1 MLVKILL
8 ASMAFSARAQ
18 SSLTIV
24 PATLTRCNGHSLAT
38 ARLTW
43 TTAESAVQVR
53 IGTAAGPA
61 MSGFE
66 PGIGGATT
74 GDWVADG
81 LVFVLV
87 NPNGQEVA
95 RAVANVR
102 CLAASPNLAAQ
113 LATQSYFPLE
123 VGNRW
128 IYRYSD
134 RNVTAVP
141 LVRWVDR
148 TVVAGGETWYA
159 LRQQTGPGA
168 SFSESLYRIDD
179 AGRIHQQANNRID
192 LFLDPNPNPDPKALA
207 VVEQRNF
214 TVSTA
219 FGSIPNA
226 ISYVA
231 STLFT
236 RERGT
241 FARGIGLLSND
252 RRITTGSNGG
262 FSDGVE
268 LVEAVIAGQIRFR
281 SPSNGLELAP
291 ESQVLDLAGRQVRN
305 CAVPCYSAS
314 CGLGG
319 SQPDPPGTYKPC
331 LFTRLKVENP
341 AAKSLLLELLNPAN
355 DSVYS
360 VNRPLEPSANEQLW
374 FETVPLYRAPSV
386 VLPPGQYQLKA
397 TVKSE
402 AGATLNTSLAAL
414 RID

>member
-8 ASMAFSARAQ
+8 ATMAFSAWAQ
-18 SSLTIV
+18 PSLTIV
-24 PATLTRCNGHSLAT
+24 PATLTRCNDRSLAT

-43 TTAESAVQVR
+43 TTVETAVQVR

-66 PGIGGATT
+66 PGIGSTNT
-74 GDWVADG
+74 GDWVSDG
-81 LVFVLV
+81 FVFVLV

-95 RAVANVR
+95 RAAANVR
-102 CLAASPNLAAQ
+102 CLAASPHLAAQ

-128 IYRYSD
+128 IYRSSN
-134 RNVTAVP
+134 RSVTAVP
-141 LVRWVDR
+141 LVRSVDR
-148 TVVAGGETWYA
+148 IVVEGGETWYA
-159 LRQQTGPGA
+159 LRQQAVPGA
-168 SFSESLYRIDD
+168 SFSETLYRVDD
-179 AGRIHQQANNRID
+179 AGRIYRRANNRTD
-192 LFLDPNPNPDPKALA
+192 LFLDPNVNPDPKALA
-207 VVEQRNF
+207 VVQLRNL

-226 ISYVA
+226 LTYLVPD
-231 STLFT
+231 LFV

-241 FARGIGLLSND
+241 LARGIGLLSSD
-252 RRITTGSNGG
+252 VTISTGSNGG
-262 FSDGVE
+262 FSDGLE

-281 SPSNGLELAP
+281 SPSNGLELSP

-314 CGLGG
+314 CGFGG
-319 SQPDPPGTYKPC
+319 ALPDPPGTYKPC

-341 AAKSLLLELLNPAN
+341 AARSLSLELLNPAN

-360 VNRPLEPSANEQLW
+360 VNRPLESSANEQLW
-374 FETVPLYRAPSV
+374 FETVPLYRTPSAI
-386 VLPPGQYQLKA
+386 LPAGTYQLKA

-402 AGATLNTSLAAL
+402 QGETLNSSTASVK
-414 RID
+414 IE